1 MSKAKSIVALI
12 VSLILT
18 AIVGVACFASFPV
31 PFTHK
36 TKQYNSIMSLIGK
49 GIDLSGGYY
58 VVLTPKDSS
67 SDDANKSEYI
77 STLESAQN
85 ILRSR
90 LDSKGYTEATISVQD
105 GNKIR
110 VEIPEVDNAEEVLQV
125 IGSTG
130 EISFRDNS
138 GNILVKA
145 EHIKSAY
152 VSRDPD
158 NASKYVVVLN
168 FTSAGTEAFSKA
180 TKEVYE
186 NGDKKLYIYLGD
198 EVVSSPS
205 VSGQLTDPSATI
217 TGYSTYDEAD
227 AVASVIESGRLP
239 IDFEVSE
246 SRSIS
251 ARLGEDAINK
261 SLLAGVIGM
270 AVIFIIM
277 IVVYGGMGVA
287 ADIALFIY
295 TLLYIIFMAIVP
307 GVQLTLP
314 GIAGILLSI
323 GMAVDANIV
332 IYERIKE
339 EYASGK
345 TILASVDSG
354 FKHAVITV
362 IDSNVTTILSAAVLY
377 FLCPGTI
384 KGFAITLFIGIVLSM
399 VTSIFITRWYLKIM
413 LSLSEKKEKF
423 FRLKREE
430 AENA

>member
-205 VSGQLTDPSATI
+205 VSGQLTEPSATI

-251 ARLGEDAINK
+251 ARLGENAINK

-345 TILASVDSG
+345 TVLASVDSG
-354 FKHAVITV
+354 FKRAVITV

-377 FLCPGTI
+377 FLCPGAI

-399 VTSIFITRWYLKIM
+399 ITSIFVTRWYLKIM

>member
-67 SDDANKSEYI
+67 DSDANKSEYI

-130 EISFRDNS
+130 EISFRNS
-138 GNILVKA
+138 AGDILVKA

-168 FTSAGTEAFSKA
+168 FTAAGTEAFSKA

-186 NGDKKLYIYLGD
+186 SDDKTLYIYLGD

-205 VSGQLTDPSATI
+205 VSGQLTESSATI
-217 TGYSTYDEAD
+217 TGYETYDEAD

-270 AVIFIIM
+270 AIIFIIM
-277 IVVYGGMGVA
+277 IVVYGGMGIA

-339 EYASGK
+339 EYRNGK
-345 TILASVDSG
+345 TVLASVDSG
-354 FKHAVITV
+354 FKRAVITV

-399 VTSIFITRWYLKIM
+399 ITSIFVTRWYLKIM

-430 AENA
+430 TKNA

>member
-130 EISFRDNS
+130 EISFRNKAGD
-138 GNILVKA
+138 ILVKA

-186 NGDKKLYIYLGD
+186 SDDKKLYIYLGD

-205 VSGQLTDPSATI
+205 VSGQLTEPSATI

-345 TILASVDSG
+345 TVP
-354 FKHAVITV
+354 
-362 IDSNVTTILSAAVLY
+362 N
-377 FLCPGTI
+377 
-384 KGFAITLFIGIVLSM
+384 
-399 VTSIFITRWYLKIM
+399 TSPRP
-413 LSLSEKKEKF
+413 
-423 FRLKREE
+423 
-430 AENA
+430 

>member
-67 SDDANKSEYI
+67 DSDANKSEYI

-130 EISFRDNS
+130 EISFRNKAGD
-138 GNILVKA
+138 ILVKA

-168 FTSAGTEAFSKA
+168 FTAAGTEAFSKA

-186 NGDKKLYIYLGD
+186 SDDKTLYIYLGD

-205 VSGQLTDPSATI
+205 VSGQLTESSATI
-217 TGYSTYDEAD
+217 TGYETYDEAD

-270 AVIFIIM
+270 AIIFIIM
-277 IVVYGGMGVA
+277 IVVYGGMGIA

-339 EYASGK
+339 EYRNGK
-345 TILASVDSG
+345 TVLASVDSG
-354 FKHAVITV
+354 FKRAVITV

-399 VTSIFITRWYLKIM
+399 ITSIFVTRWYLKIM

-430 AENA
+430 TKNA

>member
-130 EISFRDNS
+130 EISFRNKAGD
-138 GNILVKA
+138 ILVKA

-186 NGDKKLYIYLGD
+186 SDDKTLYIYLGD

-205 VSGQLTDPSATI
+205 VSGPLTEPSATI

-270 AVIFIIM
+270 AIIFIIM

-339 EYASGK
+339 EYANGK
-345 TILASVDSG
+345 TVLASVDSG
-354 FKHAVITV
+354 FKRAVITV

-377 FLCPGTI
+377 FLCPGAI

-399 VTSIFITRWYLKIM
+399 ITSIFVTRWYLKIM